1 MINWHS
7 FDGDEALYALRESD
21 GEAFD
26 ISDKKMKEMAGFL
39 LKKEGLK
46 ILPASTAGL
55 IGLLELDEQL
65 NFEPDRFV
73 AVLTAKN

>member
-1 MINWHS
+1 MTS
-7 FDGDEALYALRESD
+7 LLY
-21 GEAFD
+21 
-26 ISDKKMKEMAGFL
+26 
-39 LKKEGLK
+39 KKEGFR

-55 IGLLELDEQL
+55 IGLLELDNKL